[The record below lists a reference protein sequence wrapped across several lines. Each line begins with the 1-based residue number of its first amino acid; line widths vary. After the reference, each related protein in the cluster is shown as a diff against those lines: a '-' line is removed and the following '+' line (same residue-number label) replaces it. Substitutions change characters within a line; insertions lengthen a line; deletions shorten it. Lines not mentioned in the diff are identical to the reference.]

1 MKKIPLLLIG
11 LLTFAASA
19 IAQNIEYKSQA
30 TSLVGGLYEI
40 IMSDVALRNSFK
52 VDKFLGQVYLLVK
65 KKDGG
70 ITWEKMIKDVAFNNP
85 IFPDKINYQLYM
97 SGISIK
103 YTFLINV
110 NSGVIWQLVEDDSD
124 KKNPLLWWKLVETV
138 NEE

>member
-1 MKKIPLLLIG
+1 M
-11 LLTFAASA
+11 
-19 IAQNIEYKSQA
+19 
-30 TSLVGGLYEI
+30 
-40 IMSDVALRNSFK
+40 
-52 VDKFLGQVYLLVK
+52 
-65 KKDGG
+65 
-70 ITWEKMIKDVAFNNP
+70 EKMIKDVAFNNP

>member
-1 MKKIPLLLIG
+1 
-11 LLTFAASA
+11 
-19 IAQNIEYKSQA
+19 
-30 TSLVGGLYEI
+30 
-40 IMSDVALRNSFK
+40 
-52 VDKFLGQVYLLVK
+52 
-65 KKDGG
+65 
-70 ITWEKMIKDVAFNNP
+70 
-85 IFPDKINYQLYM
+85 M